1 MPRGFARNGLLSIT
15 IAAMAALLLVKSV
28 ALVRAAAP
36 APHAATVT
44 PAVSPSPIPLHPA
57 APSAACVPIALT
69 PGPEPLA
76 PPSAAEQKLL
86 LDLRKKNAALD
97 ARKTAL
103 DARER
108 LLEAAEKRLAIRIAE
123 LKALDQKLITTAAG
137 RDQARNA
144 NWEALVKLYESM
156 RPRDAATIF
165 NGLAMPVLLEVV
177 HRMNE
182 RKAAAI
188 LAAMQPEKAR
198 ALTTELAGLPGTAK
212 GAGS

>member
-1 MPRGFARNGLLSIT
+1 MPRGFTRSGLLSVT

-36 APHAATVT
+36 VPHATPTVPAT
-44 PAVSPSPIPLHPA
+44 PIPLHPA
-57 APSAACVPIALT
+57 VPSAACVPIAPT

-76 PPSAAEQKLL
+76 PPSTTEQKLL
-86 LDLRKKNAALD
+86 LDLRKRSAELD
-97 ARKTAL
+97 ARKAAL
-103 DARER
+103 DERER
-108 LLEAAEKRLAIRIAE
+108 LLDAAEKRLAAKVVE
-123 LKALDQKLITTAAG
+123 LKALDQKLIAASAG
-137 RDQARNA
+137 RERARNG

-177 HRMNE
+177 HRMSE

-198 ALTTELAGLPGTAK
+198 ALTTELAGLPATAK
-212 GAGS
+212 GTGS